1 MTGEDTEDIRRVIS
15 LCYRGI
21 KQMSDLDLER
31 ILSFDMEWLSP
42 EEAEQSVSNLI
53 DKGWLLGERDNLS
66 PAFDIQN
73 IPTPIGWFPRPA
85 RLISPTDFYPQQ
97 SNNIPHPSETSDVVT
112 KNHQSNT
119 TVEIPSNDPRAKLS
133 TRLAKYI
140 SRTAKISI
148 EEIERRAERKQQALK
163 YASNWLCLAL
173 IAREQN
179 LPMEEIVAAL
189 SS

>member
-1 MTGEDTEDIRRVIS
+1 M
-15 LCYRGI
+15 
-21 KQMSDLDLER
+21 
-31 ILSFDMEWLSP
+31 
-42 EEAEQSVSNLI
+42 
-53 DKGWLLGERDNLS
+53 
-66 PAFDIQN
+66 
-73 IPTPIGWFPRPA
+73 
-85 RLISPTDFYPQQ
+85 
-97 SNNIPHPSETSDVVT
+97 
-112 KNHQSNT
+112 NHQSNT
-119 TVEIPSNDPRAKLS
+119 TVEITSKDPRAKLS

>member
-21 KQMSDLDLER
+21 NQMSDLDLER

-53 DKGWLLGERDNLS
+53 DKGWLLGERNNLS

-73 IPTPIGWFPRPA
+73 IPTTIGWFPRPA
-85 RLISPTDFYPQQ
+85 RLISPTDFNPQQ
-97 SNNIPHPSETSDVVT
+97 SNSIPQPSETSELVVT
-112 KNHQSNT
+112 SHRSNT
-119 TVEIPSNDPRAKLS
+119 TVEISSKDPRAKLS
-133 TRLAKYI
+133 TRLAKYV